1 MNNHKFESAY
11 IDESGDDGAKGSK
24 YFVISLWCTSERKE
38 ISKIVRS
45 TKQRLLAKNK
55 TARWLNKKGG
65 EIKYSGFP
73 DKILLRHTLSRLAK
87 LDSRLYYV
95 AFKKNKSSITKSA
108 RNMILAELLGHIA
121 KFGNKLVKIIAD
133 TNYFH
138 DKKGNQDWKN

>member
-73 DKILLRHTLSRLAK
+73 VLGFGLNFPSFIACF
-87 LDSRLYYV
+87 
-95 AFKKNKSSITKSA
+95 AFSDDQCQC
-108 RNMILAELLGHIA
+108 LPELCL
-121 KFGNKLVKIIAD
+121 
-133 TNYFH
+133 
-138 DKKGNQDWKN
+138 